1 VLFELSDDLVDA
13 VLGTDL
19 VVHVLFD
26 PVQPYQIKAVVFACL
41 HA

>member
-1 VLFELSDDLVDA
+1 MLFELSDDLVDA
-13 VLGTDL
+13 ILGADL

-26 PVQPYQIKAVVFACL
+26 PVQPDQIEAVVFACL